1 MTKNELKTLRMNIL
15 GGMNA
20 HVLATIEDED
30 ILDFW
35 YTYGLPD
42 GVTEDMLEKYAENE
56 DLWLEAVHA
65 FADVLR
71 MD

>member
-1 MTKNELKTLRMNIL
+1 MNEIKQLRMNIL

-20 HVLATIEDED
+20 HVLATVEDEN

>member
-1 MTKNELKTLRMNIL
+1 MNEIKQLRMNML

-20 HVLATIEDED
+20 YVLATIEDED

-42 GVTEDMLEKYAENE
+42 EVTEDMLEKYAENE